1 MRDVRVHLAVDR
13 SGLELAT
20 YRLSAAA
27 AFPWLAGSWSPR
39 GAAGEVSVTWGRS
52 HLPTPL
58 CPGRWAFPESFL
70 AAFRGKPAATRGSPL
85 YSQSRLHLL
94 TRDPLHFSMYIS
106 SEIPNTFA
114 FHDIAPDSISWELV
128 FRELKRPRASTT
140 VKRLEWQRNPKTN
153 RIMDSVRTRFVSML
167 V

>member
-1 MRDVRVHLAVDR
+1 MRDVRVHLVVDR

-114 FHDIAPDSISWELV
+114 FHDIAPDSISWELCLS
-128 FRELKRPRASTT
+128 RTEEAASQHNCQTGFAH
-140 VKRLEWQRNPKTN
+140 
-153 RIMDSVRTRFVSML
+153 DSVGVTAKSKNKSNHGFCPN
-167 V
+167 